1 MAHLRYLHKKLA
13 AARCLPLLAL
23 VLVSGCVS
31 WGKFWEIDDDV
42 PTNQGIFAWGRSP
55 STAPNSST
63 FLSVAPDSAG
73 NAYAVGNI
81 SGTLPFVF
89 GSQSVTGSNSSYPL
103 IVKYDTNGNAVWAQS
118 ATGPNLNVSFRGVA
132 VDGSDNI
139 YAAGDSG
146 STGTFT
152 FSPLNFTGYGPLIVK
167 YNAAGVAQW
176 AATSTASCT
185 SYFYRIATAGN
196 FVYAVG
202 NQDSASCTY
211 GSQTVNPG
219 YAGNNVLLVKYD
231 SAGVAQWGTST
242 STSTCI
248 SGFRAVATDSFGDVY
263 AVGLQGTCAVTYPG
277 GATIPA
283 STTVRSIV
291 IKYSSS
297 GIVQWVF
304 SAVNPGGG
312 TSCQFSDVA
321 IDKNNNIYV
330 VGAQIGPASYGG
342 FTLTPANG
350 TTKGVL
356 LKFNTTGTVLA
367 AQLGDVALT
376 SFTGVATDGRGKIYV
391 SGIQSGN
398 LTANYGGLF
407 VPKST
412 TEQQAIVLKYD
423 PSGSGEWAR
432 LPTSSPAGSTQTF
445 NGLALSKDARLFAVG
460 NPNAAG
466 SYVYEGQTVTAVYPG
481 SNALIV
487 QYR

>member
-1 MAHLRYLHKKLA
+1 MLFLH
-13 AARCLPLLAL
+13 CQ
-23 VLVSGCVS
+23 S
-31 WGKFWEIDDDV
+31 WGKFWEIDDI

-55 STAPNSST
+55 TTAPNSSA

-73 NAYAVGNI
+73 NAYAVGTI

-89 GSQSVTGSNSSYPL
+89 GSQSVTGGGSGSYPL

-118 ATGPNLNVSFRGVA
+118 ATGTNINVAFRGVA
-132 VDGSDNI
+132 VDSSDSI
-139 YAAGDSG
+139 YASGDISG
-146 STGTFT
+146 TGTFT
-152 FSPLNFTGYGPLIVK
+152 FSTVNFTGNGPLLVK
-167 YNAAGVAQW
+167 YNPAGVAEW
-176 AATSTASCT
+176 AATSAAACT
-185 SYFYRIATAGN
+185 SIFYRVAASAGN

-202 NQDSASCTY
+202 NQDVASCTY
-211 GSQTVNPG
+211 GSQTVNSG
-219 YAGNNVLLVKYD
+219 YASGNNVLLVKYD

-242 STSTCI
+242 TTSTCI
-248 SGFRAVATDSFGDVY
+248 SAFRAVAADSFGDVY

-277 GATIPA
+277 GAIIPA

-330 VGAQIGPASYGG
+330 VGPQIGPASYGG

-356 LKFNTTGTVLA
+356 LKFSTTGTVLA

-398 LTANYGGLF
+398 LTANYGGLL

-423 PSGSGEWAR
+423 PSGPGEWAR
-432 LPTSSPAGSTQTF
+432 LPTSSPAGSTQVL

-466 SYVYEGQTVTAVYPG
+466 SYVYEGQTVTAVYSG